1 MNNDLTRQVLQKI
14 REYMAA
20 EKMSLSEFGRQTG
33 VSKAWL
39 SKLKHTDANLS
50 LNTAQDLLHYMGYTL
65 KLTREGGFAITPSR
79 IRRYATR
86 LSNEKTAC
94 NGNCGE
100 TNTNSTKDQAT
111 VMMEKE
117 ADVTTGVTG
126 TTTTMSVTAPP
137 APINPPATT
146 TNVNNGQPV
155 KLSPGQTIT
164 VSASSATTTAANK
177 KDEENEIADV
187 KTCDSSE
194 DSSMNQMIKDSIN
207 QMYKSVR
214 AASNDSDQ
222 QQQMARTASLQ
233 STDVNVE
240 ENSEE
245 LFLQDDFSL
254 LYDQDFFSNTK
265 AKAQQRSQSYL
276 HS

>member
-1 MNNDLTRQVLQKI
+1 
-14 REYMAA
+14 MAA

-65 KLTREGGFAITPSR
+65 KLTREGGFTITPSR

-100 TNTNSTKDQAT
+100 TNTKEQTT

-137 APINPPATT
+137 APINPPAAT
-146 TNVNNGQPV
+146 TNVSNGQPV

-164 VSASSATTTAANK
+164 VSASSMAMAAVNK
-177 KDEENEIADV
+177 NDEEITDV
-187 KTCDSSE
+187 KTCDSNE
-194 DSSMNQMIKDSIN
+194 DSPMNQMIKDSIN

-214 AASNDSDQ
+214 AASSDTD

-233 STDVNVE
+233 STDMSVE

-265 AKAQQRSQSYL
+265 AKAQQRSRS
-276 HS
+276 HSHS

>member
-79 IRRYATR
+79 IKRYATR
-86 LSNEKTAC
+86 LSNEKIAC

-100 TNTNSTKDQAT
+100 TNTNNTKDQAT

-164 VSASSATTTAANK
+164 VSASATTVNK
-177 KDEENEIADV
+177 TDEDNNAIDNV
-187 KTCDSSE
+187 KTCDGSE
-194 DSSMNQMIKDSIN
+194 DSSMNQMIKDSID
-207 QMYKSVR
+207 QIYKSVR
-214 AASNDSDQ
+214 AASSDADQ
-222 QQQMARTASLQ
+222 QQQIKRTASLQ
-233 STDVNVE
+233 STDVSAE
-240 ENSEE
+240 ENNEE
-245 LFLQDDFSL
+245 SFLQDDFSL